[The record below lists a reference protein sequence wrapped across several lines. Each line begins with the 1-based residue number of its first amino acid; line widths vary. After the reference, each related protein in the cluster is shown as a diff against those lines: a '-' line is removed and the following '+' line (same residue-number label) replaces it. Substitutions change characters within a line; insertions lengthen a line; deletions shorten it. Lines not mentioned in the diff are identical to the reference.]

1 MLAPF
6 SRKLVG
12 PEVKSLTRFADTWTR
27 LRPLEGQR
35 RAIAA
40 FVVGLAL
47 TAIAFYTVRHE
58 ERLTRR
64 DQFERRASEL
74 TSSLRT
80 QLELPLET
88 VRLMPALFD
97 TPSPVTREDFL
108 HLVGPSLARHPVI
121 AHLEW
126 APEVLDKE
134 RPEFERRLH
143 ELGMPNFFIGDP
155 GADGKLRP
163 APKRPRYLPLLYIVP
178 ASDSVFGLDIAW
190 EPARRELAL
199 RALSED
205 MLTVSPQ
212 FRMVEDP
219 PEVRAVA
226 VYAPLIKPRHP
237 SDDPRGPRRGL
248 AILIVRLAPM
258 VRTVLGDKL
267 DKLDVVLVDES
278 APEASEVLF
287 ESRPGL
293 SKRKD
298 AEFEDAF
305 SQSFEF
311 HSRHW
316 LVRFMAK
323 PGTASAQLLSPV
335 IASFGALLSLATM
348 LILGTLDF
356 AKRLRQEVQT
366 AQQIGQYRLYRKLGE
381 GGMGV
386 VYEAE
391 HALLR
396 RPTAVKVI
404 SPKAVGHEA
413 LERFEREV
421 KATSQ
426 LTHPNT
432 IAVYDYGRA
441 PHGGF
446 YYAMEYLPG
455 ANTEQIVRVTG
466 PMPESRVVHLLRQ
479 ICGSLSEAHAAGLVH
494 RDIKPPNLMCCLRGG
509 IHDFVKV
516 LDFGL
521 VKNTRAGEPVA
532 SVAGAIVGTPHYM
545 APEIVLNKG
554 ASPSTDLYALGA
566 VGYFLLTGSEVFRSD
581 TLLGVIAH
589 HVSDKPQ
596 RPSERL
602 GAPLH
607 PGLEA
612 LILRCLAKTAVERPA
627 SARELDALL
636 GALDIAPWTQAQ
648 ATAFWTREREHI
660 QDAVAAE
667 QGTGATPLGD
677 TLVVDLQDRSAFTSS
692 TDLGESNLSVPV
704 EPAS

>member
-1 MLAPF
+1 M
-6 SRKLVG
+6 
-12 PEVKSLTRFADTWTR
+12 KSLTRLANTWTR
-27 LRPLEGQR
+27 LRPLDGQR

-40 FVVGLAL
+40 FGVGLAL
-47 TAIAFYTVRHE
+47 TAIAFFTVRHE
-58 ERLTRR
+58 EQLARR
-64 DQFERRASEL
+64 DQFERRASDL
-74 TSSLRT
+74 ASSMHT

-88 VRLMPALFD
+88 VRLLPALFD
-97 TPSPVTREDFL
+97 TTAPVTRDDFIN
-108 HLVGPSLARHPVI
+108 LVGPSLARHPVI

-126 APEVLDKE
+126 APEVLDKD
-134 RPEFERRLH
+134 RAEFERRSQ

-155 GADGKLRP
+155 GPDGKLRP
-163 APKRPRYLPLLYIVP
+163 STTRPRYLPLYYIVP
-178 ASDSVFGLDIAW
+178 ASDTVFGLDIAW

-199 RALSED
+199 RALSD
-205 MLTVSPQ
+205 NMLTVSPV

-219 PEVRAVA
+219 PDVHSVA

-267 DKLDVVLVDES
+267 DTLDFVMVDES
-278 APEASEVLF
+278 SPDASQVLF
-287 ESRPGL
+287 ESQPGL

-298 AEFEDAF
+298 GEFEAAYT
-305 SQSFEF
+305 QGFEF

-316 LVRFMAK
+316 SFRFLAK
-323 PGTASAQLLSPV
+323 PGTTGAQLLSPV
-335 IASFGALLSLATM
+335 IASFGALLSVAAM

-356 AKRLRQEVQT
+356 AKRLRHEVQA
-366 AQQIGQYRLYRKLGE
+366 AQQIGQYRLHRKLGE

-432 IAVYDYGRA
+432 VAVYDYGRA

-455 ANTEQIVRVTG
+455 ANTEQIVRSTG
-466 PMPESRVVHLLRQ
+466 PMPASRVVHLLRQ
-479 ICGSLSEAHAAGLVH
+479 ICGSLAEAHAAGLVH
-494 RDIKPPNLMCCLRGG
+494 RDIKPANLMCCLRGG

-521 VKNTRAGEPVA
+521 VKDVRRSNPVA
-532 SVAGAIVGTPHYM
+532 SVAGSIIGTPHYM

-566 VGYFLLTGSEVFRSD
+566 VGYFLLTGSEVFESD
-581 TLLGVIAH
+581 TLLGVVARQ
-589 HVSDKPQ
+589 VSDVPDP
-596 RPSERL
+596 PSARL
-602 GAPLH
+602 GAPVH
-607 PGLEA
+607 AGLEA
-612 LILRCLAKTAVERPA
+612 LILRCLAKTAAERPS
-627 SARELDALL
+627 SAQELEALL
-636 GALDIAPWTQAQ
+636 AALDVAPWTQAE
-648 ATAFWTREREHI
+648 ASAFWERERDLI
-660 QDAVAAE
+660 QACIVAE
-667 QGTGATPLGD
+667 QSGDGEPLGD
-677 TLVVDLQDRSAFTSS
+677 TLMVDLQDRAGSAGLSQ
-692 TDLGESNLSVPV
+692 TDDLQIPA
-704 EPAS
+704 EPA

>member
-1 MLAPF
+1 M
-6 SRKLVG
+6 
-12 PEVKSLTRFADTWTR
+12 R
-27 LRPLEGQR
+27 LRPLDGQR

-40 FVVGLAL
+40 FVVGLSL
-47 TAIAFYTVRHE
+47 TAIAFFTVRHE
-58 ERLTRR
+58 EHASQR
-64 DQFERRASEL
+64 DQFERRAQEL
-74 TSSLRT
+74 SAALRT
-80 QLELPLET
+80 HLELPLET

-97 TPSPVTREDFL
+97 GPAPISREDFL
-108 HLVGPSLARHPVI
+108 ALVGPPLARHPGI
-121 AHLEW
+121 AYLEW
-126 APEVLDKE
+126 APEVQGKD
-134 RPEFERRLH
+134 RPAFERRLH
-143 ELGMPNFFIGDP
+143 ELGMPGFFIGDP
-155 GADGKLRP
+155 GPDGKLVP
-163 APKRPRYLPLLYIVP
+163 APTRPRHLPLLYLAP
-178 ASDSVFGLDIAW
+178 ASDSVVGMDLTF
-190 EPARRELAL
+190 EPSRRELAL

-212 FRMVEDP
+212 FRLIEDP
-219 PEVRAVA
+219 PEVRSIA

-258 VRTVLGDKL
+258 VRAVLGEKL
-267 DKLDVVLVDES
+267 DTLDMTLVDES
-278 APEASEVLF
+278 SPGVSDVLF
-287 ESRPGL
+287 ESAAGL

-298 AEFEDAF
+298 EEFAQAF
-305 SQSFEF
+305 RESFEF

-316 LVRFMAK
+316 AIRFVAK
-323 PGTASAQLLSPV
+323 PGTAHAALLSPV
-335 IASFGALLSLATM
+335 IASFGALLSLAAM

-356 AKRLRQEVQT
+356 ARRLRHEVQA
-366 AQQIGQYRLYRKLGE
+366 AQQIGQYRLVRKLGE
-381 GGMGV
+381 GGMGI

-404 SPKAVGHEA
+404 SPNAVGQEA

-446 YYAMEYLPG
+446 YYAMEYLHG
-455 ANTEQIVRVTG
+455 ANTEQIVRLTG
-466 PMPESRVVHLLRQ
+466 PMPDSRVVHLLKQ
-479 ICGSLSEAHAAGLVH
+479 ICGSLAEAHAAGLVH
-494 RDIKPPNLMCCLRGG
+494 RDIKPANLMCCLRGG

-521 VKNTRAGEPVA
+521 VKNVRANDPVA

-554 ASPSTDLYALGA
+554 ASPATDLYALGA

-581 TLLGVIAH
+581 TLLGVIAR
-589 HVSDKPQ
+589 HVSDPPQ
-596 RPSERL
+596 PPSERL
-602 GAPLH
+602 GAAVH
-607 PGLEA
+607 AGLEA
-612 LILRCLAKTAVERPA
+612 LILRCLAKTAGERPA
-627 SARELDALL
+627 SAAELGQLLDELDV
-636 GALDIAPWTQAQ
+636 APWTQAR
-648 ATAFWTREREHI
+648 ASEFWAREGARI
-660 QDAVAAE
+660 DAAVAEE
-667 QGTGATPLGD
+667 QGIGATPLGD
-677 TLVVDLQDRSAFTSS
+677 TLVVDLHDRGPAFTSS
-692 TDLGESNLSVPV
+692 TALTSAVDQV

>member
-1 MLAPF
+1 
-6 SRKLVG
+6 
-12 PEVKSLTRFADTWTR
+12 VKSLTRFADTWTR

-35 RAIAA
+35 RALAA

-74 TSSLRT
+74 TASLRT

-97 TPSPVTREDFL
+97 TPSAIGREDFMA
-108 HLVGPSLARHPVI
+108 LVGPSLARHPGI
-121 AHLEW
+121 AYLEW
-126 APEVLDKE
+126 APEVSGKE
-134 RPEFERRLH
+134 RPAFERRLH
-143 ELGMPNFFIGDP
+143 ELGMPGFFIGDP
-155 GADGKLRP
+155 GPDGKLLP
-163 APKRPRYLPLLYIVP
+163 APSRPRHLPLLYVAP
-178 ASDSVFGLDIAW
+178 ASDSVVGMDLTF
-190 EPARRELAL
+190 EPTRRELAL

-212 FRMVEDP
+212 FRLVEDP
-219 PEVRAVA
+219 PNVRSIA

-248 AILIVRLAPM
+248 AILIVRLAPL

-267 DKLDVVLVDES
+267 DALELSLVDES
-278 APEASEVLF
+278 SPGITDVLF
-287 ESRPGL
+287 ESTPGL

-298 AEFEDAF
+298 GEFDEAF

-316 LVRFMAK
+316 AIRLLAK
-323 PGTASAQLLSPV
+323 PGTAASHLLSPV
-335 IASFGALLSLATM
+335 IASFGALLSLAAM

-356 AKRLRQEVQT
+356 ARRLRQEVQT
-366 AQQIGQYRLYRKLGE
+366 AQQLGQYRLYRKLGE

-479 ICGSLSEAHAAGLVH
+479 VCGSLAEAHAAGLVH

-521 VKNTRAGEPVA
+521 VKNTRADEPVA

-589 HVSDKPQ
+589 HVSDTPEP
-596 RPSERL
+596 PSARL
-602 GAPLH
+602 GAPIH
-607 PGLEA
+607 AGLEA

-627 SARELDALL
+627 SAKELEALL

-648 ATAFWTREREHI
+648 ATAFWAREREHI

-667 QGTGATPLGD
+667 QGAGATPLGD
-677 TLVVDLQDRSAFTSS
+677 TLVVDLQDRAAFMSS
-692 TDLGESNLSVPV
+692 TDLGESTFSAPV
-704 EPAS
+704 DPAS